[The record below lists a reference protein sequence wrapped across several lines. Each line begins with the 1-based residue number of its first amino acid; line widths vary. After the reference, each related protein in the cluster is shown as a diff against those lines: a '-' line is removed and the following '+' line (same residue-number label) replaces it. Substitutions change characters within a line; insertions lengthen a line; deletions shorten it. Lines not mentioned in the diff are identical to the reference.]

1 MFFTTSFTRE
11 YDVKR
16 STYNKSRNTSK
27 PNVINKLIIYQP
39 TRDEQ
44 RILGIQVVNLIGE
57 INDFLSRNRLC
68 YGDENIQLIFDDF
81 LKNERRNIKD
91 LISRTGKPIYCV
103 QNLLKNLLLMI
114 LSQI

>member
-1 MFFTTSFTRE
+1 M
-11 YDVKR
+11 
-16 STYNKSRNTSK
+16 
-27 PNVINKLIIYQP
+27 
-39 TRDEQ
+39 
-44 RILGIQVVNLIGE
+44 VNLIGE

-103 QNLLKNLLLMI
+103 
-114 LSQI
+114 